1 MEKIVAYNVCLGY
14 LSLFFIWYWL
24 AFMSWQVCICVYIF
38 TELTSH
44 SMANYNI
51 SAWDSPVFWDFC
63 SSELFFLLNLI
74 VQTFICLQMCFL
86 PTRHSFFSYYLRLT
100 GWNQRKEGFELIDKF
115 ITRDVLIIMAREL
128 TWHVYDSRH
137 SPGSW
142 REHCSSELM
151 SATCLQN
158 GLQSLETLISLGTQH

>member
-1 MEKIVAYNVCLGY
+1 MFG
-14 LSLFFIWYWL
+14 LFVLVFYMVLTSVHVL
-24 AFMSWQVCICVYIF
+24 AGLYMCVYIHWTDKSF
-38 TELTSH
+38 NDQLQHFCLGLT
-44 SMANYNI
+44 
-51 SAWDSPVFWDFC
+51 
-63 SSELFFLLNLI
+63 
-74 VQTFICLQMCFL
+74 CFL
-86 PTRHSFFSYYLRLT
+86 RLLQLRAIFFVKFNCTDFYLSSDVFSAHKTFFFSYYLRLT

-115 ITRDVLIIMAREL
+115 ITRDVRIIMAREL

-137 SPGSW
+137 APGSW